1 MRKFFIH
8 IFFAI
13 LFFGVAHS
21 GFAQGRFGG
30 GLGSA
35 FSGGGVAGSLGP
47 VVLDTSE
54 IHYFFADNPNEVYPF
69 SDSLLESIHQY
80 DPIRLQE
87 YNYANLGNLGS
98 AHRPLF
104 YQPAVRRGF
113 DAGLH
118 QFDLYQMNTTDVRYY
133 HVTQA
138 FTQANYTQ
146 GPAQTDAQL
155 NVRFSRNFAD
165 GLNLTLEHR
174 RINNGGAY
182 DFQRA
187 TNSAVA
193 AGLWY
198 HNKDGRYD
206 GYFSFVSNSNEQ
218 ENNGGTAETLTDSLI
233 PPFQVLVNLQTSN
246 TKHAR
251 KELAYT
257 QYFYL
262 NKMTKEQRQQRKAA
276 RQAEKEKRKAT
287 KPAPSKP
294 LRDST
299 VDLRK
304 RPETLPTPPADSS
317 KVHTPE
323 TRNPKPENVE
333 PQTFRPSTVPSPPP
347 PRTFT
352 FYHQIAWRTSSFKFS
367 DTEPDSAFYGSF
379 LVDSR
384 GLRHF
389 LKVRTLENTF
399 KLQTFKLR
407 QDGTHASES
416 DLLEVGL
423 VHSLHLI
430 DQEPLA
436 RRTQNDLFLTGRLNF
451 SPGQRMQLHSY
462 AHLGIGANA
471 GDFRLSGELFLDLKK
486 VGNLRLE
493 AVNQLYTPSLLD
505 QQFYVTE
512 QVVWQNDFQKTLETS
527 LSATY
532 ALPKQHFS
540 VTGQYHLLSNLVY
553 FDTAG
558 LPRQSG
564 AFSVLQLIFRKDFQ
578 VGGWHLDNW
587 AGLQQVTSE
596 VLPLPQ
602 LYSRHSLYWQGR
614 VFRKVMLAKLGL
626 DARLTTNYDAP
637 AYQPLTGRFYLQ
649 HEQTLPFT
657 PLLDAFLSF
666 QVKTFRF
673 FVKIENLLTFPSQQY
688 YYQTAGYP
696 LPFGLANG
704 GIRFGISWRL
714 VD

>member
-1 MRKFFIH
+1 MRQFFTG
-8 IFFAI
+8 
-13 LFFGVAHS
+13 LFLLFLLLGTANTA
-21 GFAQGRFGG
+21 FAQGRFGG
-30 GLGSA
+30 GLGNA
-35 FSGGGVAGSLGP
+35 FSGGAGGGDGLGA

-54 IHYFFADNPNEVYPF
+54 IHYFFEDSPNDVYPF

-80 DPIRLQE
+80 DPIRQQA

-104 YQPAVRRGF
+104 FQPAARRGF
-113 DAGLH
+113 EVGLH
-118 QFDLYQMNTTDVRYY
+118 QFDLYLMSTADVRYY
-133 HVTQA
+133 NVAQA
-138 FTQANYTQ
+138 FTQATYTQ
-146 GPAQTDAQL
+146 GPTQGDAQL
-155 NVRFSRNFAD
+155 NVRFSRNFAK

-187 TNSAVA
+187 NNSSVA

-206 GYFSFVSNSNEQ
+206 GFFSFVSNAVEQ
-218 ENNGGTAETLTDSLI
+218 QNNGGAAETLTDTII
-233 PPFQVLVNLQTSN
+233 PPFQVLVNLKTSN
-246 TKHAR
+246 TRHAQ
-251 KELAYT
+251 KELTYT

-262 NKMTKEQRQQRKAA
+262 NKMTKAERQKRRTERRAA
-276 RQAEKEKRKAT
+276 RVQEAPDTTGIKSIHPDSLAAVPNTQKT
-287 KPAPSKP
+287 KTAPP
-294 LRDST
+294 LT
-299 VDLRK
+299 AH
-304 RPETLPTPPADSS
+304 LPTPDSHRS
-317 KVHTPE
+317 
-323 TRNPKPENVE
+323 
-333 PQTFRPSTVPSPPP
+333 
-347 PRTFT
+347 FT
-352 FYHQIAWRTSSFKFS
+352 LYHQAAWQTGSFKFS
-367 DTEPDSAFYGSF
+367 DTAPDSAFYGPF

-407 QDGTHASES
+407 QNGRQASER

-430 DQEPLA
+430 DQEPLS

-451 SPGQRMQLHSY
+451 SPGERMQLHSY
-462 AHLGIGANA
+462 AHLGLGADA
-471 GDFRLSGELFLDLKK
+471 GDLRLSGELFLDLKK
-486 VGNLRLE
+486 MGNLRLE
-493 AVNQLYTPSLLD
+493 AVNQLYAPSLLD

-512 QVVWQNDFQKTLETS
+512 QALWNNDFQKTLETS

-532 ALPKQHFS
+532 ALPQYRFS
-540 VTGQYHLLSNLVY
+540 LTGQYHLLSNLVY
-553 FDTAG
+553 FDTTG

-564 AFSVLQLIFRKDFQ
+564 AFSVLQLVLRKDFQ
-578 VGGWHLDNW
+578 AGGWHLESW
-587 AGLQQVTSE
+587 AGLQKVTTE

-626 DARLTTNYDAP
+626 DARLTTSYKAP

-649 HEQTLPFT
+649 EEQTLPFT
-657 PLLDAFLSF
+657 PLLDGFVSF

-673 FVKIENLLTFPSQQY
+673 FFKIENLLTFPNQEY
-688 YYQTAGYP
+688 YYQTARYP
-696 LPFGLANG
+696 LPFGLTNG
-704 GIRFGISWRL
+704 GTRFGISWRL

>member
-1 MRKFFIH
+1 MRQFFIQ
-8 IFFAI
+8 IFLA
-13 LFFGVAHS
+13 LFLFGAANAA
-21 GFAQGRFGG
+21 FAQGRFGG

-35 FSGGGVAGSLGP
+35 FSGGGGGGGLGP

-54 IHYFFADNPNEVYPF
+54 IHFFFADSPNEVYPF
-69 SDSLLESIHQY
+69 SDSLLETLHQY
-80 DPIRLQE
+80 DPIRQQE
-87 YNYANLGNLGS
+87 YNYAHLGNLGS
-98 AHRPLF
+98 AARPLF
-104 YQPAVRRGF
+104 YQPAMRRGF
-113 DAGLH
+113 DVGLH
-118 QFDLYQMNTTDVRYY
+118 QFDIYQMSAADVRYY

-138 FTQANYTQ
+138 FTQATYTQ
-146 GPAQTDAQL
+146 GPTQTDAQL
-155 NVRFSRNFAD
+155 NVRFSRNFAG

-187 TNSAVA
+187 NNSSVA
-193 AGLWY
+193 AGLRY

-206 GYFSFVSNSNEQ
+206 GYFSFVTNSVQQ
-218 ENNGGTAETLTDSLI
+218 ENNGGIAESLTDSLI
-233 PPFQVLVNLQTSN
+233 PPFQVLVNLKTSN
-246 TKHAR
+246 TRHAR

-262 NKMTKEQRQQRKAA
+262 NKMTKEERQKRRTERIEEKA
-276 RQAEKEKRKAT
+276 QKAVEAVKT
-287 KPAPSKP
+287 KPI
-294 LRDST
+294 
-299 VDLRK
+299 
-304 RPETLPTPPADSS
+304 LPDSS
-317 KVHTPE
+317 AAPLKTPKPE
-323 TRNPKPENVE
+323 IRNPKPETS
-333 PQTFRPSTVPSPPP
+333 QPPP
-347 PRTFT
+347 LPKGTGTSNLNRSFT
-352 FYHQIAWRTSSFKFS
+352 LYHQIAWRTGSFKFS
-367 DTEPDSAFYGSF
+367 DTEPDSAFYGPF

-389 LKVRTLENTF
+389 LKTQTLENTF

-407 QDGTHASES
+407 QDGTQARER
-416 DLLEVGL
+416 DLLEAGL
-423 VHSLHLI
+423 VNSLHLI
-430 DQEPLA
+430 DQEPLS

-451 SPGQRMQLHSY
+451 SPGERMQLQSY
-462 AHLGIGANA
+462 AHLGIGADA
-471 GDFRLSGELFLDLKK
+471 GDFRLSGELFLDFKNI
-486 VGNLRLE
+486 GSLRLE
-493 AVNQLYTPSLLD
+493 AVNQLYAPSLLD

-512 QVVWQNDFQKTLETS
+512 QALWENDFQKTLETS

-532 ALPKQHFS
+532 ALPVRRFS
-540 VTGQYHLLSNLVY
+540 ATGQYHLVSNLVY

-564 AFSVLQLIFRKDFQ
+564 AFSVLQLVLRKDFQ
-578 VGGWHLDNW
+578 SGGWHLENW
-587 AGLQQVTSE
+587 AGLQKITSY
-596 VLPLPQ
+596 VLALPQ

-649 HEQTLPFT
+649 EEQTLPFT
-657 PLLDAFLSF
+657 PLLDGFVSF

-673 FVKIENLLTFPSQQY
+673 FFKIENLLTFPNKEY
-688 YYQTAGYP
+688 YFQTTGYP
-696 LPFGLANG
+696 LPFGFNNG

>member
-1 MRKFFIH
+1 MSTANT
-8 IFFAI
+8 AI
-13 LFFGVAHS
+13 
-21 GFAQGRFGG
+21 AQGRFGG
-30 GLGSA
+30 GLGNA
-35 FSGGGVAGSLGP
+35 FSGGTGGGGLGA

-54 IHYFFADNPNEVYPF
+54 IHYFFEDRPNEVYPF

-80 DPIRLQE
+80 DPVRQQE
-87 YNYANLGNLGS
+87 YDYAHLGNLGS

-104 YQPAVRRGF
+104 FQPAARRGF
-113 DAGLH
+113 DVGLH
-118 QFDLYQMNTTDVRYY
+118 QFDLYLMSTADVRYY
-133 HVTQA
+133 KVAQA
-138 FTQANYTQ
+138 FTQATYTQ
-146 GPAQTDAQL
+146 GPTQSDAQL
-155 NVRFSRNFAD
+155 NVRFSRNFAK

-187 TNSAVA
+187 NNSSVA

-206 GYFSFVSNSNEQ
+206 GFFSFVSNAVEQ
-218 ENNGGTAETLTDSLI
+218 ENNGGSAETLTDTII
-233 PPFQVLVNLQTSN
+233 PPFQVQVNLKTSD
-246 TKHAR
+246 TRHAQ

-262 NKMTKEQRQQRKAA
+262 NKMTKAERQKKRTE
-276 RQAEKEKRKAT
+276 RQTVKMQEAPDSTGIKPSLPDSLAVHLQNP
-287 KPAPSKP
+287 KPAPK
-294 LRDST
+294 RD
-299 VDLRK
+299 
-304 RPETLPTPPADSS
+304 A
-317 KVHTPE
+317 
-323 TRNPKPENVE
+323 RNQQPK
-333 PQTFRPSTVPSPPP
+333 TPSPPYPSLPP
-347 PRTFT
+347 PRRSFT
-352 FYHQIAWRTSSFKFS
+352 LYHQAAWQASSFKFS
-367 DTEPDSAFYGSF
+367 DTAPDSAFYGPF

-407 QDGTHASES
+407 QNGRQASER

-430 DQEPLA
+430 DQEPLS
-436 RRTQNDLFLTGRLNF
+436 RRIQNDLFLTGRLNF
-451 SPGQRMQLHSY
+451 SPGERMQLHSY
-462 AHLGIGANA
+462 AHLGLGADA
-471 GDFRLSGELFLDLKK
+471 GDLRLSGELFLDLKK
-486 VGNLRLE
+486 MGNLRLE
-493 AVNQLYTPSLLD
+493 AVNQLYAPSLLD

-512 QVVWQNDFQKTLETS
+512 QALWKNDFQKTLETS

-532 ALPKQHFS
+532 ALPKYLFS
-540 VTGQYHLLSNLVY
+540 LNGQYHLLSNLVY

-564 AFSVLQLIFRKDFQ
+564 AFSVLQLVARKDLRL
-578 VGGWHLDNW
+578 GGWHLENW
-587 AGLQQVTSE
+587 AGLQKVTAD
-596 VLPLPQ
+596 VLALPQ
-602 LYSRHSLYWQGR
+602 LYSRHSLFWQGR
-614 VFRKVMLAKLGL
+614 VFRKVMLTKLGL
-626 DARLTTNYDAP
+626 DARLTTGYKAT

-649 HEQTLPFT
+649 KEQTLSFT
-657 PLLDAFLSF
+657 PLLDGFVSF

-673 FVKIENLLTFPSQQY
+673 FLKIENLLTFPNQEY
-688 YYQTAGYP
+688 YYQTAWYP
-696 LPFGLANG
+696 LPFGLTNG